1 MKETIFGLRFSANE
15 SIQPT
20 NEELRLFLE
29 GPRADG
35 KSGCHRDDLAAFDGL
50 LQRIEAF
57 EQKHGHVVEQPGWQE
72 RKLLGVLAHSRFF
85 RPSFRAAVEQFKYQV
100 HALENIDLRKP
111 TTFIR
116 SAEEEIAKLNPKK
129 DEAKMARLK
138 ELVEQRNRDLDG
150 LRKRWPLLV
159 KELCD
164 ISLYIKDGLAKI
176 AALCEA
182 AITTLVSLQVK
193 GQKKDEL
200 VEDLKRHYRDRVR
213 DDLQVGPVTK
223 EYLAQ
228 LQGEVAELS
237 QQLSSGVLQDFYSM
251 TELYEQIHDH
261 VKQNG
266 ERIEKLISRIAAGKR
281 QDLEADKRLI
291 RELNGVIAGLVS
303 QLPFQNGGSGAAE
316 PAEQQEKIL
325 FEKRREMVDHVFD
338 VLKKSVVPPAK

>member
-50 LQRIEAF
+50 LQRIETF
-57 EQKHGHVVEQPGWQE
+57 EQKHGQVVDQPGWQE

-85 RPSFRAAVEQFKYQV
+85 RPSFRAAVEQFKYQA

-111 TTFIR
+111 TAFIR

-159 KELCD
+159 KELND
-164 ISLYIKDGLAKI
+164 ISLYIRDGLAKI
-176 AALCEA
+176 TNLCEA

-193 GQKKDEL
+193 GEKKDEL

-228 LQGEVAELS
+228 LQGEVAALS
-237 QQLSSGVLQDFYSM
+237 QQLSSGVLQDFYFM
-251 TELYEQIHDH
+251 TELYEQIHEH
-261 VKQNG
+261 VNQSSA
-266 ERIEKLISRIAAGKR
+266 RIEKLNSRIAAGKR
-281 QDLEADKRLI
+281 QDLEADKRMI
-291 RELNGVIAGLVS
+291 RELNGVIAALVS
-303 QLPFQNGGSGAAE
+303 PLPFESGGGTAE